1 MFKPSDKASL
11 FRNLAL
17 SMLQLSW
24 SEWLQENWDSWDIFF
39 KHSNG
44 RVLDIDQP
52 FLHCRLAT
60 TLDDDNTSRGD
71 DNLETYENATQ
82 DPPCDL
88 HLLNFARLLL
98 EIQLGA
104 HIVSESYELYLTVN
118 KLITSDVYSSTGAA
132 SLPLDLKRAVEACLH
147 TDGLRAT
154 KKASLDIAAEARN
167 YMFYHIA
174 TPLITYATNLRP
186 VEDERAFELDNRD
199 IGGGN
204 LQASTAEVMLYD
216 ETDTPVPDPKDP
228 KKKTQ

>member
-24 SEWLQENWDSWDIFF
+24 GEWLQENWDSWDIFF

-44 RVLDIDQP
+44 KVLEIDQP
-52 FLHCRLAT
+52 FLHCRLST
-60 TLDDDNTSRGD
+60 PLDDDSMSRGD
-71 DNLETYENATQ
+71 ENMETYENTAQ

-98 EIQLGA
+98 EIQLGT
-104 HIVSESYELYLTVN
+104 HIVSEGYELYLTVD
-118 KLITSDVYSSTGAA
+118 KLITSDAYSSTGAA
-132 SLPLDLKRAVEACLH
+132 SLPLDLKSAVEACLH
-147 TDGLRAT
+147 ADGLRAI
-154 KKASLDIAAEARN
+154 KKASLDMAAEARN
-167 YMFYHIA
+167 YIFYHIA
-174 TPLITYATNLRP
+174 TPLVTYATNLRP
-186 VEDERAFELDNRD
+186 VEDERGFELDNRD

-204 LQASTAEVMLYD
+204 LQISAAEVMLYD